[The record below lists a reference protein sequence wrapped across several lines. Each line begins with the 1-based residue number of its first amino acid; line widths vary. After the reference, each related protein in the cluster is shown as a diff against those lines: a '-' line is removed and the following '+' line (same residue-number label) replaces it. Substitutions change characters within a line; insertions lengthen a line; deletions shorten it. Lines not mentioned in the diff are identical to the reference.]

1 MNYRRE
7 LFYCVLDELIEQF
20 TTRLLGQMG
29 NITTAFGIFSKKA
42 LDDPS
47 SSTIKNHVSTLVE
60 FYHDGDSPDVED

>member
-1 MNYRRE
+1 
-7 LFYCVLDELIEQF
+7 
-20 TTRLLGQMG
+20 MG